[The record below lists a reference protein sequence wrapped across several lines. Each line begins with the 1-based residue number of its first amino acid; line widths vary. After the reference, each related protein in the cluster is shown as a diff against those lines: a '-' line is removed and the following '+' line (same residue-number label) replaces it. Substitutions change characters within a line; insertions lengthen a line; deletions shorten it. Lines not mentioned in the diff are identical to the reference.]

1 MCSGAGQKVFR
12 RATECILL
20 CFGFFSWVLGEVDF
34 GGDSVRVVG
43 LE

>member
-1 MCSGAGQKVFR
+1 MYSVVLR
-12 RATECILL
+12 SL
-20 CFGFFSWVLGEVDF
+20 FSWVFGEVDF